1 MDYNKIKKAVDN
13 MIEKQDR
20 LEYFLKRADIE
31 EAIDNMIE
39 KWDLNTLKNFVFQY
53 RLEYF
58 LKSAD
63 KEEVIELLKEYG

>member
-20 LEYFLKRADIE
+20 LEYFLK
-31 EAIDNMIE
+31 
-39 KWDLNTLKNFVFQY
+39 
-53 RLEYF
+53 
-58 LKSAD
+58 SAD

>member
-1 MDYNKIKKAVDN
+1 
-13 MIEKQDR
+13 
-20 LEYFLKRADIE
+20 
-31 EAIDNMIE
+31 MIE
-39 KWDLNTLKNFVFQY
+39 KWDLNTLKNFAFQY